1 MTVPAS
7 SGAIDTASRLR
18 DAAGSQSRAAGS
30 IIDTL
35 DSLALT
41 IGETRISLWD
51 SIVIAGVILFGIMLA
66 WSTSKV
72 CGSLLRRMTRLDD
85 TQRILTSKITT
96 ILIWGFTFFLG
107 IDLLGID
114 LT

>member
-7 SGAIDTASRLR
+7 SGAIDTATSLR

-85 TQRILTSKITT
+85 TQRSEERRVGQGWVRQGKSRWLSEH
-96 ILIWGFTFFLG
+96 
-107 IDLLGID
+107 
-114 LT
+114 

>member
-1 MTVPAS
+1 MTVPAARD
-7 SGAIDTASRLR
+7 AIDTATSLR

-35 DSLALT
+35 DAIALT
-41 IGETRISLWD
+41 IGDTRISLWD
-51 SIVIAGVILFGIMLA
+51 GMVTAGVVMLGIMLA

-85 TQRILTSKITT
+85 TQRILTQKITT
-96 ILIWGFTFFLG
+96 IPIGRTHV
-107 IDLLGID
+107 
-114 LT
+114 